1 MGNGNRYNHELPL
14 GIVLAAGDRKPLES
28 PMENLRNKILPR
40 QYFNSIE
47 RRSLLADTLSR
58 AAKVF
63 LRKWSIVLTGLCL
76 AVSMTVFAPQAYSQS
91 IRSKDEIAAVL
102 TIENLSVQ
110 EEIVSGEV
118 RNKAKHELRD
128 VLLFIRYTW
137 LWDDE
142 RNPGKTDPGTSAYTT
157 LKQTIPP
164 GEKLSFTFKPSPP
177 LPKIAGG
184 RFETSVTIAG
194 FTEIIRQDQ

>member
-1 MGNGNRYNHELPL
+1 LTHNSLIVINGSNHPAINGSGIIENGNRYNHELRW

-63 LRKWSIVLTGLCL
+63 LRKWFIVLTGLCL

-102 TIENLSVQ
+102 TIENLSVPRGDC
-110 EEIVSGEV
+110 VG
-118 RNKAKHELRD
+118 R
-128 VLLFIRYTW
+128 
-137 LWDDE
+137 
-142 RNPGKTDPGTSAYTT
+142 SA
-157 LKQTIPP
+157 QQS
-164 GEKLSFTFKPSPP
+164 E
-177 LPKIAGG
+177 A
-184 RFETSVTIAG
+184 
-194 FTEIIRQDQ
+194 

>member
-1 MGNGNRYNHELPL
+1 MENGNRYNHEWLRR
-14 GIVLAAGDRKPLES
+14 IVLAAGDRKPLES
-28 PMENLRNKILPR
+28 HIENLRGKILPR
-40 QYFNSIE
+40 QYFNAIE
-47 RRSLLADTLSR
+47 RRSMFDDTWSL

-63 LRKWSIVLTGLCL
+63 LRKWFIVLTGLCL
-76 AVSMTVFAPQAYSQS
+76 AVFMSVFAPQAYSQS

-110 EEIVSGEV
+110 AGIVSGEV

-128 VLLFIRYTW
+128 VQLFIRYTW

-142 RNPGKTDPGTSAYTT
+142 RNPGKPDPGTSEYTT
-157 LKQTIPP
+157 LKKTIPP

-184 RFETSVTIAG
+184 WFETSVTIAG
-194 FTEIIRQDQ
+194 FTEIIR